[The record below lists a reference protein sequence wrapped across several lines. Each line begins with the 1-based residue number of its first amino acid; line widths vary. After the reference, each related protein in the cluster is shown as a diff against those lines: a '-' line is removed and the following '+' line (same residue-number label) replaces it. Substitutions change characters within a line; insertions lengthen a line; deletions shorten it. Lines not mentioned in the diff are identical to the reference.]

1 MNSLRTK
8 QVLKGALVILFA
20 VSTSVPQWTV
30 YGESI
35 SSESESR
42 EVETTE
48 TTDAGNETKSSTSQ
62 TETNTETT
70 AETSVTSTDQET
82 TATTDNQQ
90 TDEATATETPNDK
103 SSSAKVSDKENGTEN
118 DDIGKGENFNGK
130 KYLNYFGKQ
139 MTDILN
145 GPVDEINA
153 RLIGLVL
160 SELFGKDY
168 GVDKEIIKHLI
179 ATYLLYDIAF
189 SKNSVL
195 MSMLGGTD
203 DGTTPTENTGFYPN
217 TKQLHQTVLNK
228 QDGKM
233 MDVYAYYVDQ
243 GSDKTVMI
251 HGGFRGNWNN
261 GIVTEEYNDFY
272 KAGYNL
278 LFVDSRATGNSG
290 GDYVTYGQYESDD
303 VLYWINQEVR
313 ERPSQKILLYGGSM
327 GAATM
332 MSVLAKDIPVNVKGI
347 IENCGFASIDE
358 QLRFTYSQTVVP
370 ALPPAIKNQLD
381 IIGDQEHEDLF
392 MGLLKQYYF
401 DQEMHLDPTAAL
413 PTIGMSGSL
422 PKLIIHGTADDV
434 VPVSNAQKLYELAGG
449 YKDLLLVEGAGHGKA
464 QEVDHAAYTKH
475 VTDFLKVVFHDQINV
490 KYVDENNKS
499 LLKDQDEIWLY
510 GAYGENYVT
519 EQKTFEGY
527 ELANVEGPTEGV
539 FNETTPTII
548 YHYKKIPVV
557 PPKKQDPAENA
568 DNKGK
573 DEPRDDQSSDDTL
586 PIQMTVKVQKKTD
599 AKKECCRKLGKRN
612 IRFSFIQVDFY
623 LLARLSHGFGEER
636 EGK

>member
-1 MNSLRTK
+1 M
-8 QVLKGALVILFA
+8 LKGALVVLFA
-20 VSTSVPQWTV
+20 VSTNVPQWSV

-35 SSESESR
+35 FSESGSR

-48 TTDAGNETKSSTSQ
+48 TTDARNETKSSTSQ
-62 TETNTETT
+62 TETSTETT

-90 TDEATATETPNDK
+90 TDEATATKTPNDK

-243 GSDKTVMI
+243 GSDKIVMI

-475 VTDFLKVVFHDQINV
+475 VTDFLKVVFHD
-490 KYVDENNKS
+490 
-499 LLKDQDEIWLY
+499 
-510 GAYGENYVT
+510 
-519 EQKTFEGY
+519 
-527 ELANVEGPTEGV
+527 
-539 FNETTPTII
+539 
-548 YHYKKIPVV
+548 
-557 PPKKQDPAENA
+557 
-568 DNKGK
+568 
-573 DEPRDDQSSDDTL
+573 
-586 PIQMTVKVQKKTD
+586 
-599 AKKECCRKLGKRN
+599 
-612 IRFSFIQVDFY
+612 
-623 LLARLSHGFGEER
+623 
-636 EGK
+636 

>member
-1 MNSLRTK
+1 M
-8 QVLKGALVILFA
+8 LKGALVVLFA
-20 VSTSVPQWTV
+20 VSTNVPQWSV

-35 SSESESR
+35 FSESGSR

-48 TTDAGNETKSSTSQ
+48 TTDARNETKSSTSQ
-62 TETNTETT
+62 TETSTETT

-90 TDEATATETPNDK
+90 TDEATATKTPNDK

-499 LLKDQDEIWLY
+499 LLKDQDEIRLY

-548 YHYKKIPVV
+548 YYYKKIPVV

-573 DEPRDDQSSDDTL
+573 DEPRDDQSNDDTL

-599 AKKECCRKLGKRN
+599 TKKGMLPKTGEKKHSLFIYSGGFLSASTIITWIWRRKRG
-612 IRFSFIQVDFY
+612 
-623 LLARLSHGFGEER
+623 
-636 EGK
+636 

>member
-1 MNSLRTK
+1 M
-8 QVLKGALVILFA
+8 LKGALVVLFA
-20 VSTSVPQWTV
+20 VSTNVPQWSV

-35 SSESESR
+35 FSESGSR

-48 TTDAGNETKSSTSQ
+48 TTDARNETKSSTSQ
-62 TETNTETT
+62 TETSTETT

-160 SELFGKDY
+160 SELFGEDY

-539 FNETTPTII
+539 FNETAPTII

-599 AKKECCRKLGKRN
+599 TKKGMLPKTGEKKHSLLIYSGGFLSASTIITWIWRRKRG
-612 IRFSFIQVDFY
+612 
-623 LLARLSHGFGEER
+623 
-636 EGK
+636 

>member
-1 MNSLRTK
+1 M
-8 QVLKGALVILFA
+8 LKGALVVLFA
-20 VSTSVPQWTV
+20 VSTNVPQWSV

-35 SSESESR
+35 FSESGSR

-48 TTDAGNETKSSTSQ
+48 TTDARNETKSSTSQ
-62 TETNTETT
+62 TETSTETT

-90 TDEATATETPNDK
+90 TDEATATKTPNDK

-272 KAGYNL
+272 KARYNL

-499 LLKDQDEIWLY
+499 LLKDQDEIRLY

-599 AKKECCRKLGKRN
+599 TKKGMLPKTGEKKHSLLIYSGGFLSASTIITWIWRRKRG
-612 IRFSFIQVDFY
+612 
-623 LLARLSHGFGEER
+623 
-636 EGK
+636 

>member
-1 MNSLRTK
+1 M
-8 QVLKGALVILFA
+8 LKGALAVLFA
-20 VSTSVPQWTV
+20 VSTNVPQWSV

-35 SSESESR
+35 FSESGSR

-48 TTDAGNETKSSTSQ
+48 TTDARNETKSSTSQ
-62 TETNTETT
+62 TETSTETT

-90 TDEATATETPNDK
+90 TDEATATKTPNDK

-203 DGTTPTENTGFYPN
+203 DGKTPTENTGFYPN

-499 LLKDQDEIWLY
+499 LLKDQDEIRLY

-599 AKKECCRKLGKRN
+599 TKKGMLPKTGEKKHSLLIYSGGFLSASTIITWIWRRKRG
-612 IRFSFIQVDFY
+612 
-623 LLARLSHGFGEER
+623 
-636 EGK
+636 

>member
-1 MNSLRTK
+1 M
-8 QVLKGALVILFA
+8 LKGALVVLFA
-20 VSTSVPQWTV
+20 VSTNVPQWSV

-35 SSESESR
+35 FSESGSR

-48 TTDAGNETKSSTSQ
+48 TTDARNETKSSTSQ
-62 TETNTETT
+62 TETSTETT

-90 TDEATATETPNDK
+90 TDEATATKTPNDK

-499 LLKDQDEIWLY
+499 LLKDQDEIRLY

-527 ELANVEGPTEGV
+527 ELANVEGPTEGF

-599 AKKECCRKLGKRN
+599 TKKGMLPKTGEKKHSLLIYSGGFLSASTIITWIWRRKRG
-612 IRFSFIQVDFY
+612 
-623 LLARLSHGFGEER
+623 
-636 EGK
+636 

>member
-1 MNSLRTK
+1 M
-8 QVLKGALVILFA
+8 LKGALVVLFA
-20 VSTSVPQWTV
+20 VSTNVPQWSV

-35 SSESESR
+35 FSESGSR

-48 TTDAGNETKSSTSQ
+48 TTDARNETKSSTSQ
-62 TETNTETT
+62 TETSTETT

-381 IIGDQEHEDLF
+381 IIWDQEHEDLF

-599 AKKECCRKLGKRN
+599 TKKGMLPKTGEKKHSLLIYSGGFLSASTIITWIWRRKRG
-612 IRFSFIQVDFY
+612 
-623 LLARLSHGFGEER
+623 
-636 EGK
+636 

>member
-1 MNSLRTK
+1 MNRLRTK
-8 QVLKGALVILFA
+8 QVLKGALVVLFA
-20 VSTSVPQWTV
+20 VSTNVPQWSV

-35 SSESESR
+35 FSESGSR

-48 TTDAGNETKSSTSQ
+48 TTDARNETKSSTSQ
-62 TETNTETT
+62 TETSTETT
-70 AETSVTSTDQET
+70 AETSVTSTDQEM

-90 TDEATATETPNDK
+90 TDEATATKTPNDK

-203 DGTTPTENTGFYPN
+203 DGTTPTENTGFYTN

-499 LLKDQDEIWLY
+499 LLKDQDEIRLY

-599 AKKECCRKLGKRN
+599 TKKGMLPKTGEKKHSLLIYSGGFLSASTIITWIWRRKRG
-612 IRFSFIQVDFY
+612 
-623 LLARLSHGFGEER
+623 
-636 EGK
+636 

>member
-1 MNSLRTK
+1 M
-8 QVLKGALVILFA
+8 LKGALVVLFA
-20 VSTSVPQWTV
+20 VSTNVPQWSV

-35 SSESESR
+35 FSESGSR

-48 TTDAGNETKSSTSQ
+48 TTDARNETKSSTSQ
-62 TETNTETT
+62 TETSTETT

-434 VPVSNAQKLYELAGG
+434 VPVSNAQKLYELVGG

-539 FNETTPTII
+539 FNETAPTII

-599 AKKECCRKLGKRN
+599 TKKGMLPKTGEKKHSLLIYSGGFLSASTIITWIWRRKRG
-612 IRFSFIQVDFY
+612 
-623 LLARLSHGFGEER
+623 
-636 EGK
+636 

>member
-1 MNSLRTK
+1 MNRLRTK
-8 QVLKGALVILFA
+8 QVLKGALVVLFA
-20 VSTSVPQWTV
+20 VSTNVPQWSV

-35 SSESESR
+35 FSESGSR

-48 TTDAGNETKSSTSQ
+48 TTDARNETKSSTSQ
-62 TETNTETT
+62 TETSTETT

-381 IIGDQEHEDLF
+381 IIWDQEHEDLF

-539 FNETTPTII
+539 FNETVPTII

-599 AKKECCRKLGKRN
+599 TKKGMLPKTGEKKHSLLIYSGGFLSASTIITWIWRRKRG
-612 IRFSFIQVDFY
+612 
-623 LLARLSHGFGEER
+623 
-636 EGK
+636 

>member
-1 MNSLRTK
+1 MNRLRTK
-8 QVLKGALVILFA
+8 QVLKGALVVLFA
-20 VSTSVPQWTV
+20 VSTNVPQWSV

-35 SSESESR
+35 FSESGSR

-48 TTDAGNETKSSTSQ
+48 TTDARNETKSSTSQ
-62 TETNTETT
+62 TETSTETT

-90 TDEATATETPNDK
+90 TDEATATKTPNDK

-499 LLKDQDEIWLY
+499 LLKDQDEIRLY

-527 ELANVEGPTEGV
+527 ELANVEGPTEGG

-599 AKKECCRKLGKRN
+599 TKKGMLPKTGEKKHSLLIYSGGFLSASTIITWIWRRKRG
-612 IRFSFIQVDFY
+612 
-623 LLARLSHGFGEER
+623 
-636 EGK
+636 

>member
-1 MNSLRTK
+1 M
-8 QVLKGALVILFA
+8 LKGALVVLFA
-20 VSTSVPQWTV
+20 VSTNVPQWSV

-35 SSESESR
+35 FSESGSR

-48 TTDAGNETKSSTSQ
+48 TTDARNETKSSTSQ
-62 TETNTETT
+62 TETSTETT

-413 PTIGMSGSL
+413 PTIEMSGSL

-539 FNETTPTII
+539 FNETAPTII

-599 AKKECCRKLGKRN
+599 TKKGMLPKTGEKKHSLLIYSGGFLSASTIITWIWRRKRG
-612 IRFSFIQVDFY
+612 
-623 LLARLSHGFGEER
+623 
-636 EGK
+636 

>member
-20 VSTSVPQWTV
+20 VSTSVPQWSV

-70 AETSVTSTDQET
+70 AEPSVTSTDQET
-82 TATTDNQQ
+82 TATADNQQ
-90 TDEATATETPNDK
+90 TEEATATKMSNDE

-139 MTDILN
+139 MTEILN
-145 GPVDEINA
+145 GPAEDIKSK
-153 RLIGLVL
+153 LIKLLVT
-160 SELFGKDY
+160 ELAVNDY

-189 SKNSVL
+189 AKNSVL

-370 ALPPAIKNQLD
+370 ALPDAIKNQLD

-401 DQEMHLDPTAAL
+401 DQEMHLDTKAAL
-413 PTIGMSGSL
+413 PTIGMSDSL

-434 VPVSNAQKLYELAGG
+434 VPVSNAQKLYELSGG

-499 LLKDQDEIWLY
+499 LLKDQDEIQLY
-510 GAYGENYVT
+510 GAYGENYMT

-527 ELANVEGPTEGV
+527 ELVNVEGPTEGV
-539 FNETTPTII
+539 FNETIPTII
-548 YHYKKIPVV
+548 YHYKKIPVA
-557 PPKKQDPAENA
+557 PPKKQDPTENA

-573 DEPRDDQSSDDTL
+573 NEPREDQSSDDTQ

-599 AKKECCRKLGKRN
+599 AKKRMLPKTGEKKHSLLIYSGGFLSVSTIITWIWRRKRG
-612 IRFSFIQVDFY
+612 
-623 LLARLSHGFGEER
+623 
-636 EGK
+636 

>member
-1 MNSLRTK
+1 MNRLRTK
-8 QVLKGALVILFA
+8 QVLKGALVVLFA
-20 VSTSVPQWTV
+20 VSTNVPQWSV

-35 SSESESR
+35 FSESGSR

-48 TTDAGNETKSSTSQ
+48 TTDARNETKSSTSQ
-62 TETNTETT
+62 TETSTETT

-90 TDEATATETPNDK
+90 TDEATATKTPNDK

-195 MSMLGGTD
+195 TSMLGGTD
-203 DGTTPTENTGFYPN
+203 DGTTPTENTGFYTN

-278 LFVDSRATGNSG
+278 LFVDFRATGNSG

-499 LLKDQDEIWLY
+499 LLKDQDEIRLY

-599 AKKECCRKLGKRN
+599 TKKGMLPKTGEKKHSLLIYSGGFLSASTIITWIWRRKRG
-612 IRFSFIQVDFY
+612 
-623 LLARLSHGFGEER
+623 
-636 EGK
+636 

>member
-1 MNSLRTK
+1 MNRLRTK
-8 QVLKGALVILFA
+8 QVLKGALVVLFA
-20 VSTSVPQWTV
+20 VSTNVPQWSV

-35 SSESESR
+35 FSESGSR

-48 TTDAGNETKSSTSQ
+48 TTDARNETKSSTSQ
-62 TETNTETT
+62 TETSTETT

-381 IIGDQEHEDLF
+381 IIWEQEHEDLF

-539 FNETTPTII
+539 FNETAPTII

-599 AKKECCRKLGKRN
+599 TKKGMLPKTGEKKHSLLIYSGGFLSASTIITWIWRRKRG
-612 IRFSFIQVDFY
+612 
-623 LLARLSHGFGEER
+623 
-636 EGK
+636 

>member
-1 MNSLRTK
+1 M
-8 QVLKGALVILFA
+8 LKGALVVLFA
-20 VSTSVPQWTV
+20 VSTNVPQWSV

-35 SSESESR
+35 FSESGSR

-48 TTDAGNETKSSTSQ
+48 TTDARNETKSSTSQ
-62 TETNTETT
+62 TETSTETT

-499 LLKDQDEIWLY
+499 LLKDQDEIRLY

-599 AKKECCRKLGKRN
+599 TKKGMLPKTGEKKHSLLIYSGGFLSASTIITWIWRRKRG
-612 IRFSFIQVDFY
+612 
-623 LLARLSHGFGEER
+623 
-636 EGK
+636 

>member
-1 MNSLRTK
+1 M
-8 QVLKGALVILFA
+8 LKGALVVLFA
-20 VSTSVPQWTV
+20 VSTNVPQWSV

-35 SSESESR
+35 FSESGSR
-42 EVETTE
+42 EVKTTE
-48 TTDAGNETKSSTSQ
+48 TTDARNETKSSTSQ
-62 TETNTETT
+62 TETSTETT

-539 FNETTPTII
+539 FNETAPTII

-599 AKKECCRKLGKRN
+599 TKKGMLPKTGEKKHSLLIYSGGFLSASTIITWIWRRKRG
-612 IRFSFIQVDFY
+612 
-623 LLARLSHGFGEER
+623 
-636 EGK
+636 

>member
-1 MNSLRTK
+1 MNRLRTK
-8 QVLKGALVILFA
+8 QVLKGALVVLFA
-20 VSTSVPQWTV
+20 VSTNVPQWSV

-35 SSESESR
+35 FSESGSR

-48 TTDAGNETKSSTSQ
+48 TTDARNETKSSTSQ
-62 TETNTETT
+62 TETSTETT

-499 LLKDQDEIWLY
+499 LLKDQDEIRLY

-599 AKKECCRKLGKRN
+599 TKKGMLPKTGEKKHSLLIYSGGFLSASTIITWIWRRKR
-612 IRFSFIQVDFY
+612 R
-623 LLARLSHGFGEER
+623 
-636 EGK
+636 

>member
-1 MNSLRTK
+1 MNRLRTK
-8 QVLKGALVILFA
+8 QVLKGALVVLFA
-20 VSTSVPQWTV
+20 VSTNVPQWSV

-35 SSESESR
+35 FSESGSR

-48 TTDAGNETKSSTSQ
+48 TTDARNETKSSTSQ
-62 TETNTETT
+62 TETSTETT

-90 TDEATATETPNDK
+90 TDEATATKTPNDK

-499 LLKDQDEIWLY
+499 LLKDQDEIRLY

-573 DEPRDDQSSDDTL
+573 DEPRDDQSNDDTL
-586 PIQMTVKVQKKTD
+586 PIQITVKVQKKTD
-599 AKKECCRKLGKRN
+599 TKKGMLPKTGEKKHSLFIYSGGFLSASTIITWIWRRKRG
-612 IRFSFIQVDFY
+612 
-623 LLARLSHGFGEER
+623 
-636 EGK
+636 

>member
-1 MNSLRTK
+1 MRTK
-8 QVLKGALVILFA
+8 QVLKGALVVLFA
-20 VSTSVPQWTV
+20 VSTNVPQWSV

-35 SSESESR
+35 FSESGSR

-48 TTDAGNETKSSTSQ
+48 TTDARNETKSSTSQ
-62 TETNTETT
+62 TETSTETT

-90 TDEATATETPNDK
+90 TDEATATKTPNDK

-499 LLKDQDEIWLY
+499 LLKDQDEIRLY

-527 ELANVEGPTEGV
+527 ELANVEGPTEGF

-599 AKKECCRKLGKRN
+599 TKKGMLPKTGEKKHSLLIYSGGFLSASTIITWIWRRKRG
-612 IRFSFIQVDFY
+612 
-623 LLARLSHGFGEER
+623 
-636 EGK
+636 

>member
-1 MNSLRTK
+1 MERVSFPNRDLGRSKPRK
-8 QVLKGALVILFA
+8 QLML
-20 VSTSVPQWTV
+20 
-30 YGESI
+30 
-35 SSESESR
+35 
-42 EVETTE
+42 
-48 TTDAGNETKSSTSQ
+48 ETKSSTSQ
-62 TETNTETT
+62 TETSTETT

-261 GIVTEEYNDFY
+261 RIVTEEYNDFY

-539 FNETTPTII
+539 FNETAPTII

-599 AKKECCRKLGKRN
+599 TKKGMLPKTGEKKHSLLIYSGGFLSASTIITWIWRRKRG
-612 IRFSFIQVDFY
+612 
-623 LLARLSHGFGEER
+623 
-636 EGK
+636 

>member
-1 MNSLRTK
+1 M
-8 QVLKGALVILFA
+8 LKGALVVLFA
-20 VSTSVPQWTV
+20 VSTNVPQWSV

-35 SSESESR
+35 FSESGSR

-48 TTDAGNETKSSTSQ
+48 TTDARNETKSSTSQ
-62 TETNTETT
+62 TETSTETT

-539 FNETTPTII
+539 FNETAPTII

-599 AKKECCRKLGKRN
+599 TKKGMLPKTGEKKHSLLIYSGGFLSASTIITWIWRRK
-612 IRFSFIQVDFY
+612 
-623 LLARLSHGFGEER
+623 R
-636 EGK
+636 E

>member
-1 MNSLRTK
+1 M
-8 QVLKGALVILFA
+8 LKGALVVLFA
-20 VSTSVPQWTV
+20 VSTNVPQWSV

-35 SSESESR
+35 FSESGSR

-48 TTDAGNETKSSTSQ
+48 TTDARNETKSSTSQ
-62 TETNTETT
+62 TETSTETT

-381 IIGDQEHEDLF
+381 IIGDQEHKDLF
-392 MGLLKQYYF
+392 MGLFKQYYF

-499 LLKDQDEIWLY
+499 LLKDQDEIRLY

-599 AKKECCRKLGKRN
+599 TKKGMLPKTGEKKHSLLIYSGEFLSASTIITWIWRRKRG
-612 IRFSFIQVDFY
+612 
-623 LLARLSHGFGEER
+623 
-636 EGK
+636 

>member
-1 MNSLRTK
+1 MNRLRTK
-8 QVLKGALVILFA
+8 QVLKGALVVLFA
-20 VSTSVPQWTV
+20 VSTNVPQWSV

-35 SSESESR
+35 FSESGSR

-48 TTDAGNETKSSTSQ
+48 TTDARNETKSSTSQ
-62 TETNTETT
+62 TETSTETT

-499 LLKDQDEIWLY
+499 LLKDQDEIRLY

-539 FNETTPTII
+539 FNETAPTII

-599 AKKECCRKLGKRN
+599 TKKGMLPKTGEKKHSLLIYSGGFLSASTIITWIWRRKRG
-612 IRFSFIQVDFY
+612 
-623 LLARLSHGFGEER
+623 
-636 EGK
+636 

>member
-1 MNSLRTK
+1 M
-8 QVLKGALVILFA
+8 LKGALVVLFA
-20 VSTSVPQWTV
+20 VSTNVPQWSV

-35 SSESESR
+35 FSESGSR

-48 TTDAGNETKSSTSQ
+48 TTDARNETKSSTSQ
-62 TETNTETT
+62 TETSTETT

-278 LFVDSRATGNSG
+278 LFVDFRATGNSG

-539 FNETTPTII
+539 FNETAPTII

-599 AKKECCRKLGKRN
+599 TKKGMLPKTGEKKHSLLIYSGGFLSASTIITWIWRRKRG
-612 IRFSFIQVDFY
+612 
-623 LLARLSHGFGEER
+623 
-636 EGK
+636 

>member
-1 MNSLRTK
+1 MRTK
-8 QVLKGALVILFA
+8 QVLKGALVVLFA
-20 VSTSVPQWTV
+20 VSTNVPQWSV

-35 SSESESR
+35 FSESGSR

-48 TTDAGNETKSSTSQ
+48 TTDARNETKSSTSQ
-62 TETNTETT
+62 TETSTETT

-261 GIVTEEYNDFY
+261 GIITEEYDDFY

-358 QLRFTYSQTVVP
+358 QLRFTYNQTVVP
-370 ALPPAIKNQLD
+370 ALPDAIKNQLD
-381 IIGDQEHEDLF
+381 IIGDQEHEYLF

-401 DQEMHLDPTAAL
+401 DQEMHLDTKAAL
-413 PTIGMSGSL
+413 PTIGMSDSL

-434 VPVSNAQKLYELAGG
+434 VPVSNAQKLYELSGG

-539 FNETTPTII
+539 FNETIPTII
-548 YHYKKIPVV
+548 YHYKKIPVA
-557 PPKKQDPAENA
+557 PPKKQDPTENA

-573 DEPRDDQSSDDTL
+573 NEPREDQSSDDTQ

-599 AKKECCRKLGKRN
+599 AKKECCRKLEKRN

>member
-1 MNSLRTK
+1 MNRLRTK
-8 QVLKGALVILFA
+8 QVLKGALVVLFA
-20 VSTSVPQWTV
+20 VSTNVPQWSV

-35 SSESESR
+35 FSESGSR

-48 TTDAGNETKSSTSQ
+48 TTDARNETKSSTSQ
-62 TETNTETT
+62 TETSTETT

-272 KAGYNL
+272 KTGYNL

-381 IIGDQEHEDLF
+381 IIGDQEHEALF

-539 FNETTPTII
+539 FNETAPTII

-599 AKKECCRKLGKRN
+599 TKKGMLPKTGEKKHSLLIYSGGFLSASTIITWIWRRKRG
-612 IRFSFIQVDFY
+612 
-623 LLARLSHGFGEER
+623 
-636 EGK
+636 

>member
-1 MNSLRTK
+1 MRTK
-8 QVLKGALVILFA
+8 QVLKGALVVLFA
-20 VSTSVPQWTV
+20 VSTNVPQWSV

-35 SSESESR
+35 FSESGSR

-48 TTDAGNETKSSTSQ
+48 TTDARNETKSSTSQ
-62 TETNTETT
+62 TETSTETT

-90 TDEATATETPNDK
+90 TDEATATKTPNDK

-243 GSDKTVMI
+243 GSDKIVMI

-290 GDYVTYGQYESDD
+290 GDNVTYGQYESDD

-499 LLKDQDEIWLY
+499 LLKDQDEIRLY

-599 AKKECCRKLGKRN
+599 TKKGMLPKTGEKKHSLLIYSGGFLSASTIITWIWRRKRG
-612 IRFSFIQVDFY
+612 
-623 LLARLSHGFGEER
+623 
-636 EGK
+636 

>member
-1 MNSLRTK
+1 MNRLRTK
-8 QVLKGALVILFA
+8 QVLKGALVVLFA
-20 VSTSVPQWTV
+20 VSTNVPQWSV

-35 SSESESR
+35 FSESGSR

-48 TTDAGNETKSSTSQ
+48 TTDARNETKSSTSQ
-62 TETNTETT
+62 TETSTETT

-90 TDEATATETPNDK
+90 TDEATATKTPNDK

-145 GPVDEINA
+145 GPVDEINT

-499 LLKDQDEIWLY
+499 LLKDQDEIRLY

-599 AKKECCRKLGKRN
+599 TKKGMLPKTGEKKHSLLIYSGGFLSASTIITWIWRRKRG
-612 IRFSFIQVDFY
+612 
-623 LLARLSHGFGEER
+623 
-636 EGK
+636 

>member
-1 MNSLRTK
+1 MRTK
-8 QVLKGALVILFA
+8 QVLKGALVVLFA
-20 VSTSVPQWTV
+20 VSTNVPQWSV

-35 SSESESR
+35 FSESGSR

-48 TTDAGNETKSSTSQ
+48 TTDARNETKSSTSQ
-62 TETNTETT
+62 TETSTETT

-499 LLKDQDEIWLY
+499 LLKDQDEIRLY

-599 AKKECCRKLGKRN
+599 TKKGMLPKTGEKKHSLLIYSGGFLSASTIITWIWRRKR
-612 IRFSFIQVDFY
+612 R
-623 LLARLSHGFGEER
+623 
-636 EGK
+636 

>member
-1 MNSLRTK
+1 MNRLRTK
-8 QVLKGALVILFA
+8 QVLKGALVVLFA
-20 VSTSVPQWTV
+20 VSTNVPQWSV

-35 SSESESR
+35 FSESGSR

-48 TTDAGNETKSSTSQ
+48 TTDARNETKSSTSQ
-62 TETNTETT
+62 TETSTETT

-90 TDEATATETPNDK
+90 TDEATATKTPNDK

-203 DGTTPTENTGFYPN
+203 DGTTPTENTGFYTN

-278 LFVDSRATGNSG
+278 LFVDFRATGNSG

-499 LLKDQDEIWLY
+499 LLKDQDEIRLY

-599 AKKECCRKLGKRN
+599 TKKGMLPKTGEKKHSLLIYSGGFLSASTIITWIWRRKRG
-612 IRFSFIQVDFY
+612 
-623 LLARLSHGFGEER
+623 
-636 EGK
+636 

>member
-1 MNSLRTK
+1 M
-8 QVLKGALVILFA
+8 LKGALVVLFA
-20 VSTSVPQWTV
+20 VSTNVPQWSV

-35 SSESESR
+35 FSESGSR

-48 TTDAGNETKSSTSQ
+48 TTDARNETKSSTSQ
-62 TETNTETT
+62 TGTSTETT

-90 TDEATATETPNDK
+90 TDEATATKTPNDK

-499 LLKDQDEIWLY
+499 LLKDQDEIRLY

-586 PIQMTVKVQKKTD
+586 PIQMSVKVQKKTD
-599 AKKECCRKLGKRN
+599 TKKGMLPKTGEKKHSLLIYSGGFLSASTIITWIWRRKRG
-612 IRFSFIQVDFY
+612 
-623 LLARLSHGFGEER
+623 
-636 EGK
+636 

>member
-1 MNSLRTK
+1 M
-8 QVLKGALVILFA
+8 LKGALVVLFA
-20 VSTSVPQWTV
+20 VSTNVPQWSV

-35 SSESESR
+35 FSESGSR

-48 TTDAGNETKSSTSQ
+48 TTDARNETKSSTSQ
-62 TETNTETT
+62 TETSTETT

-103 SSSAKVSDKENGTEN
+103 YSSAKVSDKENGTEN

-243 GSDKTVMI
+243 GSDKTVII

-499 LLKDQDEIWLY
+499 LLKDQDEIRLY

-599 AKKECCRKLGKRN
+599 TKKGMLPKTGEKKHSLLIYSGGFLSASTIITWIWRRKRG
-612 IRFSFIQVDFY
+612 
-623 LLARLSHGFGEER
+623 
-636 EGK
+636 

>member
-1 MNSLRTK
+1 M
-8 QVLKGALVILFA
+8 LKGALVVLFA
-20 VSTSVPQWTV
+20 VSTNVPQWSV

-35 SSESESR
+35 FSESGSR

-48 TTDAGNETKSSTSQ
+48 TTDARNETKSSTSQ
-62 TETNTETT
+62 TETSTETT

-90 TDEATATETPNDK
+90 TDEATATKTPNDK

-499 LLKDQDEIWLY
+499 LLKDQDEIRLY

-573 DEPRDDQSSDDTL
+573 DEPRDDQSNDDTL

-599 AKKECCRKLGKRN
+599 TKKGMLPKTGEKKHSLLIYSGGFLSASTIITWIWRRKRG
-612 IRFSFIQVDFY
+612 
-623 LLARLSHGFGEER
+623 
-636 EGK
+636 

>member
-1 MNSLRTK
+1 MRTK
-8 QVLKGALVILFA
+8 QVLKGALVVLFA
-20 VSTSVPQWTV
+20 VSTNVPQWSV

-35 SSESESR
+35 FSESGSR

-48 TTDAGNETKSSTSQ
+48 TTDARNETKSSTSQ
-62 TETNTETT
+62 TETSTETT

-381 IIGDQEHEDLF
+381 IIWDQEHEDLF

-401 DQEMHLDPTAAL
+401 DQEIHLDPTAAL

-539 FNETTPTII
+539 FNETAPTII

-599 AKKECCRKLGKRN
+599 TKKGMLPKTGEKKHSLLIYSGGFLSASTIITWIWRRKRG
-612 IRFSFIQVDFY
+612 
-623 LLARLSHGFGEER
+623 
-636 EGK
+636 

>member
-1 MNSLRTK
+1 M
-8 QVLKGALVILFA
+8 LKGALVVLFA
-20 VSTSVPQWTV
+20 VSTNVPQWSV

-35 SSESESR
+35 FSESGSR

-48 TTDAGNETKSSTSQ
+48 TTDARNETKSSTSQ
-62 TETNTETT
+62 TETSTETT

-90 TDEATATETPNDK
+90 TDEATATKTPNDK

-499 LLKDQDEIWLY
+499 LLKDQDEIRLY

-586 PIQMTVKVQKKTD
+586 PIQMTVKVQKRTDTKKGMLPKTGE
-599 AKKECCRKLGKRN
+599 KKHSLLIYSGGFLSASTIITWIWRRKRG
-612 IRFSFIQVDFY
+612 
-623 LLARLSHGFGEER
+623 
-636 EGK
+636 

>member
-1 MNSLRTK
+1 MRTK
-8 QVLKGALVILFA
+8 QVLKGALVVLFA
-20 VSTSVPQWTV
+20 VSTNVPQWSV

-35 SSESESR
+35 FSESGSR

-48 TTDAGNETKSSTSQ
+48 TTDARNETKSSTSQ
-62 TETNTETT
+62 TETSTETT

-90 TDEATATETPNDK
+90 TDEATATKTPNDK

-203 DGTTPTENTGFYPN
+203 DGTTPTENTGFYTN

-233 MDVYAYYVDQ
+233 MDVYAYYIDQ

-449 YKDLLLVEGAGHGKA
+449 YKDLLLVEVAGHGKA

-499 LLKDQDEIWLY
+499 LLKDQDEIRLY

-599 AKKECCRKLGKRN
+599 TKKGMLPKTGEKKHSLLIYSGGFLSASTIITWIWRRKRG
-612 IRFSFIQVDFY
+612 
-623 LLARLSHGFGEER
+623 
-636 EGK
+636 

>member
-1 MNSLRTK
+1 M
-8 QVLKGALVILFA
+8 LKGALVVLFA
-20 VSTSVPQWTV
+20 VSTNVPQWSV

-35 SSESESR
+35 FSESGSR

-48 TTDAGNETKSSTSQ
+48 TTDARNETKSSTSQ
-62 TETNTETT
+62 TETSTETT

-90 TDEATATETPNDK
+90 TDEATATKTPNDK

-381 IIGDQEHEDLF
+381 IIWDQEHEDLF

-499 LLKDQDEIWLY
+499 LLKDQDEIRLY

-599 AKKECCRKLGKRN
+599 TKKGMLPKTGEKKHSLLIYSGGFLSASTIITWIWRRKRG
-612 IRFSFIQVDFY
+612 
-623 LLARLSHGFGEER
+623 
-636 EGK
+636 

>member
-1 MNSLRTK
+1 M
-8 QVLKGALVILFA
+8 LKGALAVLFA
-20 VSTSVPQWTV
+20 VSTNVPQWSV

-35 SSESESR
+35 FSESGSR

-48 TTDAGNETKSSTSQ
+48 TTDARNETKSSTSQ
-62 TETNTETT
+62 TETSTETT

-90 TDEATATETPNDK
+90 TDEATATKTPNDK

-278 LFVDSRATGNSG
+278 LFVDSRATGKSG

-499 LLKDQDEIWLY
+499 LLKDQDEIRLY

-599 AKKECCRKLGKRN
+599 TKKGMLPKTGEKKHSLLIYSGGFLSASTIITWIWRRKRG
-612 IRFSFIQVDFY
+612 
-623 LLARLSHGFGEER
+623 
-636 EGK
+636 

>member
-1 MNSLRTK
+1 MRTK
-8 QVLKGALVILFA
+8 QVLKGALVVLFA
-20 VSTSVPQWTV
+20 VSTNVPQWSV

-35 SSESESR
+35 FSESGSR

-48 TTDAGNETKSSTSQ
+48 TTDARNETKSSTSQ
-62 TETNTETT
+62 TETSTETT

-272 KAGYNL
+272 KTGYNL

-381 IIGDQEHEDLF
+381 IIGDQEHEALF

-539 FNETTPTII
+539 FNETAPTII

-599 AKKECCRKLGKRN
+599 TKKGMLPKTGEKKHSLLIYSGGFLSASTIITWIWRRKRG
-612 IRFSFIQVDFY
+612 
-623 LLARLSHGFGEER
+623 
-636 EGK
+636 